1 MKSTIQKAQQGFT
14 LIELMIVV
22 AIIGILASVALP
34 AYQNYTKK
42 AKFSEAVVGTSA
54 VKLAV
59 ELCINNL
66 SAATN
71 CTGGSNGIPANIT
84 AGTGVIKTLTTTA
97 GVIEVV
103 PNEVNGILAADTYKL
118 TPTIGSTDATGKGT
132 ITWATTGSGCL
143 TSGIC

>member
-42 AKFSEAVVGTSA
+42 ARFSEAVVGTSA

-59 ELCINNL
+59 ELCINTL
-66 SAATN
+66 STATG
-71 CTGGSNGIPANIT
+71 CSGGSNGIAANIT
-84 AGTGVIKTLTTTA
+84 AGTGVIKTLSTA
-97 GVIEVV
+97 DGVITVV
-103 PNEVNGILAADTYKL
+103 PNAANGIVAGDTLIL
-118 TPTIGSTDATGKGT
+118 TPTIGSTAATGVGT
-132 ITWATTGSGCL
+132 VTWAVTGGCV
-143 TSGIC
+143 TSGLC